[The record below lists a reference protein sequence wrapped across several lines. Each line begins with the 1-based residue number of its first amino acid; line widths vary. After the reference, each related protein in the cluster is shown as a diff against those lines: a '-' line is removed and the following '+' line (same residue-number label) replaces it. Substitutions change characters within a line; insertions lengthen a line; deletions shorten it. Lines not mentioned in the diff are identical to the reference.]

1 MELINDDLLLEKF
14 ESQINKLKDVNQKM
28 NAVDKVIE

>member
-28 NAVDKVIE
+28 KAVDEVIE